1 MCCLFD
7 LMWLQ
12 MDLATVR
19 FSTSHQESNIWCTG
33 GDQSEAKR
41 CSNINQQGNLTQ
53 TNTSNSQNTFP
64 SLSLQD
70 LIKSTYEYVAQGPF
84 LTQIYP
90 GIHCPDR
97 WQMFGLCKMKN
108 WTSCH
113 LCTSHPTSI
122 KCSLLSITL
131 WDQTL
136 DSHWCLQ
143 ASSQW
148 GSFFPNNLHINIY
161 FFNSFKYFS
170 AFAWQMKRST
180 INIVQIGHHVT
191 THDDADLFVI
201 TL

>member
-1 MCCLFD
+1 MTAIVTQSCHMLPFSEMRTKMTLMCRKKMCCLFD

-84 LTQIYP
+84 LTHRKLKYIP
-90 GIHCPDR
+90 GYTALTGDR
-97 WQMFGLCKMKN
+97 CLGFVRWRTEHPVIFAQVIQ
-108 WTSCH
+108 H
-113 LCTSHPTSI
+113 LSNVLFCQ
-122 KCSLLSITL
+122 SLSGTKL
-131 WDQTL
+131 
-136 DSHWCLQ
+136 
-143 ASSQW
+143 
-148 GSFFPNNLHINIY
+148 
-161 FFNSFKYFS
+161 
-170 AFAWQMKRST
+170 
-180 INIVQIGHHVT
+180 
-191 THDDADLFVI
+191 
-201 TL
+201 